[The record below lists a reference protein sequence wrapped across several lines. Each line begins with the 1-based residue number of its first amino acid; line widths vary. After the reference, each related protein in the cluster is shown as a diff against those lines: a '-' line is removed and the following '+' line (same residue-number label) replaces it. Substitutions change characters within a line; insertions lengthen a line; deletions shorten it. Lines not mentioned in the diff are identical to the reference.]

1 MTTQRP
7 RPATPGGWV
16 ARGLLSIVGSVI
28 GIVLLALMAV
38 CGLMILVLLA
48 ALMYIALM
56 FQMLVVLVPVVVI
69 DQLLR

>member
-1 MTTQRP
+1 
-7 RPATPGGWV
+7 
-16 ARGLLSIVGSVI
+16 
-28 GIVLLALMAV
+28 
-38 CGLMILVLLA
+38 MILVLLA